1 MVDDILM
8 GNSLVSMMNM
18 VVIGDMSNMQTVTV
32 KILVMMNSKFILI
45 NIIVNTIVNISV
57 TFMFY

>member
-8 GNSLVSMMNM
+8 GKSLVSMMKM
-18 VVIGDMSNMQTVTV
+18 VVIGGMSNIQTVTV
-32 KILVMMNSKFILI
+32 KILVMMNSKFILS